1 MGSSRLVDDYVLLR
15 PSDLVDPE
23 ELIALVCEAGALLRG
38 MSTPRLLVDSR
49 HMTGT
54 PNPLEG
60 ARIVSTAAD
69 EIDKSARIAF
79 LFADSGKQSLS
90 QPVLFGLKM
99 LGYDIGGFFD
109 EDRAHAW
116 LREKPADPD
125 R

>member
-1 MGSSRLVDDYVLLR
+1 MGSASLAGDHVLLR

-23 ELIALVCEAGALLRG
+23 ELIALVRQSGVLLD
-38 MSTPRLLVDSR
+38 SLEIPRLIVDSR

-60 ARIVSTAAD
+60 ARIVSAAAD
-69 EIDKSARIAF
+69 AIGKQTRIAF
-79 LFADSGKQSLS
+79 VFADEGKQSLS

-109 EDRAHAW
+109 ADLAIAW
-116 LREKPADPD
+116 LRGEGG
-125 R
+125 